1 MKKPRQIFIQALAGL
16 VLSVMVI
23 FLPVLVRPVSAQ
35 SLPPEEE
42 CRQILREVVSRA
54 GIPGKEKS
62 CTEIS
67 GYTIY
72 SACSLCIEEYYKEG
86 NPAADGYSNF
96 EQAFFQIFPNPS
108 AEILSA
114 RKSDPIR
121 QSMNFYGHPAL
132 LSQNESTYTFEWL
145 DTDRKLQFSFLRFG
159 FEVRANEFIDRHYDM
174 QAVAETF
181 YAVASENLPGTGVE
195 PPLPEAKP
203 SENQPLAPPE
213 LESAP
218 VNPPQNLPQPLDL
231 PDSETENNTDSFALP
246 EEIIV
251 GSLAIPV
258 IGAFLGAAASVI
270 ASLLAVG
277 GSTAAGAAQSA
288 AAPATIVQDGKELY
302 WSERPWDEAGPGF
315 VTREEYEQ
323 TQRMLAQG
331 YRWTKDGWRS
341 PDEIRQNLEWEKNNR
356 LAVEVEDAELRAQQQ
371 AEIERGRGELARQAE
386 ELNQLQPQANL
397 YDFRKE
403 LEAIN
408 QSLLDQ
414 NIHVANPLQGDPT
427 LILDGI
433 TKMGLMA
440 WDNTAGWITNAQGM
454 TCGDYVGETLGKVKQ
469 VVQERFGEQAK
480 AEGIVFEEKSTRN
493 PQNIL
498 DWFDKLNDD
507 NHNLI
512 KVTLP
517 DGSEWAVDFHQHNDF
532 VNRKP
537 LMRPWEEVRKEWKD
551 YLGDEFMERVS
562 VL

>member
-1 MKKPRQIFIQALAGL
+1 MKKTRQFFIQALAGL
-16 VLSVMVI
+16 AVSIIVI

-72 SACSLCIEEYYKEG
+72 SACSLCIEEYYEG

-96 EQAFFQIFPNPS
+96 EHALFQIFPNSS

-121 QSMNFYGHPAL
+121 QSMNFHGYPAL
-132 LSQNESTYTFEWL
+132 LSQNQYTYTFEWL

-159 FEVRANEFIDRHYDM
+159 FEVRANKFIDRQYDM

-181 YAVASENLPGTGVE
+181 YAVAGENLPGAGVE
-195 PPLPEAKP
+195 PPLPEANP

-218 VNPPQNLPQPLDL
+218 VSPPQNLPQPLDL
-231 PDSETENNTDSFALP
+231 TDSETENNADSFALP

-258 IGAFLGAAASVI
+258 IGALLGAAASAI
-270 ASLLAVG
+270 ASLLAAS

-302 WSERPWDEAGPGF
+302 WSERPWDEAGPGY

-356 LAVEVEDAELRAQQQ
+356 LAVEAADAGWRAQQQ
-371 AEIERGRGELARQAE
+371 AEIERGQAELARQAE
-386 ELNQLQPQANL
+386 ELNQLRPQANL
-397 YDFRKE
+397 YDFRKD
-403 LEAIN
+403 LEAVN

-414 NIHVANPLQGDPT
+414 NIHVVNPLQGDPT

-433 TKMGLMA
+433 TKMGLIA

-562 VL
+562 VE

>member
-1 MKKPRQIFIQALAGL
+1 
-16 VLSVMVI
+16 
-23 FLPVLVRPVSAQ
+23 
-35 SLPPEEE
+35 
-42 CRQILREVVSRA
+42 
-54 GIPGKEKS
+54 
-62 CTEIS
+62 
-67 GYTIY
+67 
-72 SACSLCIEEYYKEG
+72 
-86 NPAADGYSNF
+86 
-96 EQAFFQIFPNPS
+96 
-108 AEILSA
+108 
-114 RKSDPIR
+114 
-121 QSMNFYGHPAL
+121 
-132 LSQNESTYTFEWL
+132 
-145 DTDRKLQFSFLRFG
+145 
-159 FEVRANEFIDRHYDM
+159 
-174 QAVAETF
+174 
-181 YAVASENLPGTGVE
+181 
-195 PPLPEAKP
+195 
-203 SENQPLAPPE
+203 
-213 LESAP
+213 
-218 VNPPQNLPQPLDL
+218 
-231 PDSETENNTDSFALP
+231 
-246 EEIIV
+246 
-251 GSLAIPV
+251 
-258 IGAFLGAAASVI
+258 VI